1 MRSKVATLLVFAC
14 TLASSAC
21 KLVPGACTTEA
32 APAVSVTVRDSATN
46 ALVGR
51 GARIIARDGEFAD
64 TADFSNEYDGPYGLA
79 HERTG
84 SYDVTVD
91 QQGYRVWSRAGV
103 NVTRGECHVRTVS
116 ITARLQP

>member
-1 MRSKVATLLVFAC
+1 MRLRAATSLVFAC

-21 KLVPGACTTEA
+21 KLVPGACTTQA
-32 APAVSVTVRDSATN
+32 VPAVSVAVHDSLTN

-51 GARIIARDGEFAD
+51 GARIIARDGAFAD

-84 SYDVTVD
+84 SYEVTVE
-91 QQGYRVWSRAGV
+91 QQSYRVWSRAGV
-103 NVTRGECHVRTVS
+103 NVTRGECHVRTAS
-116 ITARLQP
+116 ITARLQS